1 MREGRDDGLDRAA
14 VRQQG
19 HNGYHHLVQL
29 VRPIE
34 RGSFGFGKGLVAP
47 LALVAALFL
56 TMDDDVILARSA
68 VGNVVLPIPRILQI
82 SDTVRDLSAAML
94 LNICTSFG
102 VEAFGRPPDLPL
114 LLADSTPARVRSL
127 IMSLSNSAIEPKM

>member
-1 MREGRDDGLDRAA
+1 
-14 VRQQG
+14 
-19 HNGYHHLVQL
+19 

-56 TMDDDVILARSA
+56 TLDDDVILARSA

-102 VEAFGRPPDLPL
+102 VEAFGWPPGLPL
-114 LLADSTPARVRSL
+114 LLADSSPARVRSL